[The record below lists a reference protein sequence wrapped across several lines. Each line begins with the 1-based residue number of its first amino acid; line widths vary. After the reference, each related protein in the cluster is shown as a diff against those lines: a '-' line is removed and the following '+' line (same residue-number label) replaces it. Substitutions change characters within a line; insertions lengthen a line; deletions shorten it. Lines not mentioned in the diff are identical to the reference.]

1 MMYAKSLC
9 LLVALFVSLASCVS
23 IGEHEQL
30 NSEKQRVEADNSV
43 LTQNLQ
49 QRSRDVTALE
59 AIVDQLSQNV
69 SRSEGMLELRGQE
82 LADAQRQTS
91 ELTASLAQVRQELS
105 TVIGEGR
112 TTVDRYQR
120 RVAALTAERDSTL
133 RTADELTVQLDQRT
147 STVQDLNAR
156 TRELA
161 SLRDSLMQQ
170 SALLTTAKTAL
181 EDNFAALEGKRDE
194 LRVQVEGLGRPGC
207 AAG

>member
-1 MMYAKSLC
+1 
-9 LLVALFVSLASCVS
+9 
-23 IGEHEQL
+23 
-30 NSEKQRVEADNSV
+30 
-43 LTQNLQ
+43 
-49 QRSRDVTALE
+49 
-59 AIVDQLSQNV
+59 
-69 SRSEGMLELRGQE
+69 MLELRGRE

-161 SLRDSLMQQ
+161 GLRDSLMQQ
-170 SALLTTAKTAL
+170 NALLTTAKTAL

-194 LRVQVEGLGRPGC
+194 LRVQVEGLGRPGR

>member
-1 MMYAKSLC
+1 
-9 LLVALFVSLASCVS
+9 
-23 IGEHEQL
+23 
-30 NSEKQRVEADNSV
+30 
-43 LTQNLQ
+43 
-49 QRSRDVTALE
+49 
-59 AIVDQLSQNV
+59 
-69 SRSEGMLELRGQE
+69 MLEPGARGHPT
-82 LADAQRQTS
+82 QTS
-91 ELTASLAQVRQELS
+91 ELTASLTQVRQELS

-133 RTADELTVQLDQRT
+133 RTVDELTVQLDQRT

-194 LRVQVEGLGRPGC
+194 LRVQVEGL
-207 AAG
+207 AAQVARQDSAIGG